1 MSLDISQQRSHLAC
15 LSVQDEMEA
24 LKIVHYLWDDAE
36 LGYVTI
42 TNRQLDA
49 AKTNRAVCVYRSAP
63 SQKDLE
69 TLAGSFLN
77 FNLRADGNTQQGLCI
92 KACCT
97 AYAELV
103 EARRSKT
110 GGPSGSSR
118 DLHHFFKYFARRH
131 R

>member
-1 MSLDISQQRSHLAC
+1 
-15 LSVQDEMEA
+15 MEA

-36 LGYVTI
+36 LAYVTI

-49 AKTNRAVCVYRSAP
+49 AKTNRAVCVCRSAP

-69 TLAGSFLN
+69 TLASSFLS
-77 FNLRADGNTQQGLCI
+77 FNLNAEGNTQQGLCI

-103 EARRSKT
+103 SARTSQP
-110 GGPSGSSR
+110 GSPSASSR

-131 R
+131 RYL

>member
-1 MSLDISQQRSHLAC
+1 
-15 LSVQDEMEA
+15 MEA
-24 LKIVHYLWDDAE
+24 LKIVHYLWDDAK
-36 LGYVTI
+36 LAYVTI

-49 AKTNRAVCVYRSAP
+49 AKTNRAVCVCRSAP

-69 TLAGSFLN
+69 TLASSFLS
-77 FNLRADGNTQQGLCI
+77 FNLNTEGNTQQGLCI

-103 EARRSKT
+103 SARNSHA
-110 GGPSGSSR
+110 GSPSSSSR

>member
-1 MSLDISQQRSHLAC
+1 
-15 LSVQDEMEA
+15 MEA

-36 LGYVTI
+36 LAYVTI

-49 AKTNRAVCVYRSAP
+49 AKTNRAVCVCRSAP

-69 TLAGSFLN
+69 TLASSFLS
-77 FNLRADGNTQQGLCI
+77 FNQATEADMQQSLCI

-103 EARRSKT
+103 AARGGQA
-110 GGPSGSSR
+110 GGPSSSSR

-131 R
+131 RSDFLLWASYL